1 MKVFALLVMLA
12 GIPHANARATL
23 QPCDS
28 MDANPYYAGVNRII
42 SGAVRQPSQLQL
54 TTLPS
59 FSEESGVRIVGDDIY
74 FVQFRSFY
82 WGEASPRLDGPGDGH
97 MNFTKPKIA
106 TKTIHAPMSPA
117 LVRRVEQIYAKTIAN
132 AKQSNQMGLD
142 GTSYIF
148 STSNGACGLA
158 WSPDSKSQNGRLV
171 ELLQRLEKHAGLS
184 TQIGL
189 QSSEK
194 SISEL
199 LRTME
204 RD

>member
-1 MKVFALLVMLA
+1 
-12 GIPHANARATL
+12 
-23 QPCDS
+23 
-28 MDANPYYAGVNRII
+28 
-42 SGAVRQPSQLQL
+42 
-54 TTLPS
+54 
-59 FSEESGVRIVGDDIY
+59 
-74 FVQFRSFY
+74 
-82 WGEASPRLDGPGDGH
+82 
-97 MNFTKPKIA
+97 
-106 TKTIHAPMSPA
+106 
-117 LVRRVEQIYAKTIAN
+117 
-132 AKQSNQMGLD
+132 
-142 GTSYIF
+142 
-148 STSNGACGLA
+148 LA